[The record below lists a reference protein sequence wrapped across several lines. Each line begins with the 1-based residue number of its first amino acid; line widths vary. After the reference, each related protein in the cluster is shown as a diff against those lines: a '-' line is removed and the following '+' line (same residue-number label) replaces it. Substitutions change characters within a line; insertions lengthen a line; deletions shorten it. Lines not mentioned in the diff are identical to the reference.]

1 MTVEYSGEVASLAIA
16 PLTIAVLKGLLNPIM
31 EAPVN
36 YVNAPIVAKE
46 RGIEVKEVKS
56 SDAGDFTSLIRVRV
70 EAGKKS
76 YQVAGTLYRKKD
88 PRVVEID
95 QFNVEVVPEGHM
107 LLILNI
113 DRPGV
118 IGMVGKV
125 LGDNQINI
133 VRMQCALEKRA
144 GTRCS
149 SLDPM
154 RSSRTRCLRR
164 SNPAKTFS
172 QSKSRLCPNSRA
184 PSIRSAMVSAP
195 PKPRLSSGQVP
206 SFRERSLVPVGMATI
221 LPHAAKQV
229 RRLEEQLL
237 AQVNRWGYDEIILP
251 TFEYLDVLA
260 PGLEPEL
267 IEHCYQFVD
276 RTTGRTLLLR
286 PDATA
291 QIARTVAMG
300 LTGATLPLRLS
311 YRTSV
316 FRYEQEHA
324 GRGREIFQVGAELI
338 GLDDVTSDSEVIGL
352 MIECLRTIGLQ
363 SFKVSLGHVGF
374 IKGLLMRSGLS
385 AHGQKLAEQATARKD
400 LPRLEAILASEHISK
415 MAARAIREA
424 PELYGQE
431 EVLARGRVLAAG
443 DPALAAPL
451 ERLAQVYQLLCAAG
465 HRESL
470 LLDLGEFRGFDYYD
484 GVVFD
489 VFAEG
494 MGAELGGGGR
504 YDHLIG
510 RFGRP
515 LPSTGFGLD
524 VDRLF
529 RTVEFPEEGS
539 VSARVDYLVAAPR
552 RATRLLTA
560 VAAQLRRTRS
570 RVVQQTM
577 KGSDAALLSAAVTA
591 GLAQQAAAVVVVGA
605 PGMDHDD
612 VLVVESLAAHGHGRR
627 TGNLSRLS
635 KKMGLA
641 DLVAA
646 ARRSRRQVK
655 ERS

>member
-1 MTVEYSGEVASLAIA
+1 
-16 PLTIAVLKGLLNPIM
+16 
-31 EAPVN
+31 
-36 YVNAPIVAKE
+36 
-46 RGIEVKEVKS
+46 
-56 SDAGDFTSLIRVRV
+56 
-70 EAGKKS
+70 
-76 YQVAGTLYRKKD
+76 
-88 PRVVEID
+88 
-95 QFNVEVVPEGHM
+95 M
-107 LLILNI
+107 L
-113 DRPGV
+113 
-118 IGMVGKV
+118 
-125 LGDNQINI
+125 
-133 VRMQCALEKRA
+133 
-144 GTRCS
+144 
-149 SLDPM
+149 
-154 RSSRTRCLRR
+154 
-164 SNPAKTFS
+164 
-172 QSKSRLCPNSRA
+172 
-184 PSIRSAMVSAP
+184 SAH
-195 PKPRLSSGQVP
+195 PKPRPSSGQAP
-206 SFRERSLVPVGMATI
+206 SSRERSLVPVGMATI

-237 AQVNRWGYDEIILP
+237 AQVSRWGYDEIILP

-267 IEHCYQFVD
+267 IEQCYQFVD

-316 FRYEQEHA
+316 FRYEREHA

-352 MIECLRTIGLQ
+352 MIECLHTIGLQ

-385 AHGQKLAEQATARKD
+385 AQGQKLAEQAVARKD
-400 LPRLEAILASEHISK
+400 LPRLEEVLAHERISK
-415 MAARAIREA
+415 KAARTIREA

-431 EVLARGRVLAAG
+431 EVLARGRVLVAG

-451 ERLAQVYQLLCAAG
+451 ERLAQVYHLLCAAG
-465 HRESL
+465 HRDSL

-494 MGAELGGGGR
+494 MGAEVGGGGR

-524 VDRLF
+524 IDRLF

-539 VSARVDYLVAAPR
+539 VAGRVDYLVVAPR
-552 RATRLLTA
+552 RATRLMTA
-560 VAAQLRRTRS
+560 VVAQLRRTRA
-570 RVVQQTM
+570 RVVQQII
-577 KGSDAALLSAAVTA
+577 KGSDAALVSTGVTA

-612 VLVVESLAAHGHGRR
+612 VLVIERFATRAPGRQSS
-627 TGNLSRLS
+627 NLSRLS
-635 KKMGLA
+635 RKMGLA
-641 DLVAA
+641 DLVAS
-646 ARRSRRQVK
+646 ARRFRRQGK